1 MLYALIVA
9 GEGEV
14 GDVYVAGSRDGLK
27 DAIQSRPHEEN
38 SEKLQAR
45 RVNGLMEAVE
55 AHDQWEEGRYKMES
69 KGEIWREVIL
79 VVSNGAGSFPGLV
92 Y

>member
-14 GDVYVAGSRDGLK
+14 GDVYVADSRDGLK
-27 DAIQSRPHEEN
+27 DAIQSRPHERN

-45 RVNGLMEAVE
+45 RVDGLMEAVE
-55 AHDQWEEGRYKMES
+55 AHDQWDEGRYKMES